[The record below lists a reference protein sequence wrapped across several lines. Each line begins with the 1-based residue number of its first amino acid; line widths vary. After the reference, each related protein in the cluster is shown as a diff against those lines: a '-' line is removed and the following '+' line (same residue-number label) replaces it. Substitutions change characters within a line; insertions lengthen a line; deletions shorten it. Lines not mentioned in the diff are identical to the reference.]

1 MTEIP
6 EIGKLP
12 ETESA
17 RVELLRSKSLEE
29 LEVVVHLLEEA
40 GIACRVSSVKASN
53 NYTQLG
59 HLDEP
64 DDGVVT
70 VAQADFRAARDVLE
84 SAYAKEELP
93 EGHFLRT
100 GSDEDVLAVLAEPD
114 DWSPFDVAHARRLA
128 QERGLDLSQQKA
140 VVEELRKNYEE
151 GVPAPRW
158 LIILGW
164 IMVVVSCGTDLGLIF
179 SVGIGYRIGF
189 WKVDRA
195 LGGFYL
201 YDEPSRRTG
210 KVLFY
215 TAIVVGVAWH
225 LLILLRRMS

>member
-12 ETESA
+12 ENESS

-64 DDGVVT
+64 EDGVVT
-70 VAQADFRAARDVLE
+70 VAQADFRAARDTLE
-84 SAYAKEELP
+84 SAYAEEELP

-100 GSDEDVLAVLAEPD
+100 GSDEDILAVLAEPD
-114 DWSPFDVAHARRLA
+114 DWSAFDVAHARRLA
-128 QERGLDLSQQKA
+128 QERGLDLSQQK
-140 VVEELRKNYEE
+140 VVAEKLRKNYEA
-151 GVPAPRW
+151 GVPAPLW

-164 IMVVVSCGTDLGLIF
+164 VMVVVSCGTDLGLIF
-179 SVGIGYRIGF
+179 SVGIGYRIAF

-201 YDEPSRRTG
+201 YDEPSRQTG

-225 LLILLRRMS
+225 LLILVRRMS